1 MYGMMIAERASRSWG
16 LMYQKS
22 SALCGLSG
30 IRFGEVRGEGLVVGL
45 CRKTE
50 LEGVVL
56 RMSDD
61 ILSASFVDMGISA
74 RVPAL

>member
-1 MYGMMIAERASRSWG
+1 MG

-30 IRFGEVRGEGLVVGL
+30 IRFGEVRGEGPVVRL